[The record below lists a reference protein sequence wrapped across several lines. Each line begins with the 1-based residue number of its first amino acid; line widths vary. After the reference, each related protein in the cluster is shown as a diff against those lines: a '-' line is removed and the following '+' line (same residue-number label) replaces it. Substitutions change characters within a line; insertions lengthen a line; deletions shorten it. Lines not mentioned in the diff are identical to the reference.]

1 VKKDAT
7 VLATDTTAFGLIEM
21 VLVFGLV
28 LALAVWELVRVRR
41 SLREDQ
47 SGRGHQAVVMAMR
60 VNRADE
66 PRRQRSKADP

>member
-1 VKKDAT
+1 MAT
-7 VLATDTTAFGLIEM
+7 ETTAFGLIEM

-47 SGRGHQAVVMAMR
+47 SGRRAPGGGDGHEGQSR
-60 VNRADE
+60 
-66 PRRQRSKADP
+66 